1 MINITF
7 IVCPPARRGYLSALL
22 TDVRRG
28 LDSSGHC
35 ITNVMLWRC
44 APRPRRAWSLEAW
57 SSRSQT
63 EPHRK
68 HSAAFTCTYC
78 LSKARLSRVEQQ
90 GTDRA
95 AGSSAQRC
103 FYLYIL
109 FVKGAGLSRELFFDV
124 YSISASSFFFTIKY
138 REYTLE
144 FSGPLFLPP

>member
-1 MINITF
+1 MEQQAELAEQGT
-7 IVCPPARRGYLSALL
+7 VTEPQEAALL
-22 TDVRRG
+22 S
-28 LDSSGHC
+28 LD
-35 ITNVMLWRC
+35 
-44 APRPRRAWSLEAW
+44 
-57 SSRSQT
+57 
-63 EPHRK
+63 
-68 HSAAFTCTYC
+68 TCTIYC

>member
-1 MINITF
+1 MMLWGGAHTTLEEG
-7 IVCPPARRGYLSALL
+7 VEPGERRGEQQAAGS
-22 TDVRRG
+22 
-28 LDSSGHC
+28 
-35 ITNVMLWRC
+35 
-44 APRPRRAWSLEAW
+44 RA
-57 SSRSQT
+57 QT
-63 EPHRK
+63 EPQE
-68 HSAAFTCTYC
+68 AALLLLDTCTYC